1 MKVIITGSTGMIGGG
16 ALLECIDNPKVEQ
29 VLLINRHSKE
39 INHPKV
45 KEVLVKDLSNL
56 ESIKDQLS
64 GYDLCIHAMG
74 VSAANLDEDQYT
86 HLTFDITKELVDTL
100 YQVNPN
106 MVFCYVSGLG
116 TDSSEKGRIMWAR
129 VKGRTENYIKNKGFK
144 DVYLFRPGGILPERG
159 LRSRTKLYDRIY
171 MVMRPFFP
179 LLRRLDS
186 ITTTTILGQG
196 FLKVA
201 MNPIEKKYLENKDI
215 NKLQF

>member
-16 ALLECIDNPKVEQ
+16 ALLECIDSPKVDQ
-29 VLLINRHSKE
+29 ILLINRRSKE
-39 INHPKV
+39 INNPKV
-45 KEVLVKDLSNL
+45 KELLVKDLSNL
-56 ESIKDQLS
+56 ESIKDQLA

-74 VSAANLDEDQYT
+74 VSAANLTEEQYT
-86 HLTFDITKELVDTL
+86 HLTFDISKELADTL
-100 YQVNPN
+100 YQLNPN

-116 TDSSEKGRIMWAR
+116 TDSSEKSRLMWAR
-129 VKGRTENYIKNKGFK
+129 VKGRTENYIKNRGFK

-171 MVMRPFFP
+171 MIMRPFFP
-179 LLRRLDS
+179 LLKRLDS

-201 MNPIEKKYLENKDI
+201 IHPIDKKYLENKDI